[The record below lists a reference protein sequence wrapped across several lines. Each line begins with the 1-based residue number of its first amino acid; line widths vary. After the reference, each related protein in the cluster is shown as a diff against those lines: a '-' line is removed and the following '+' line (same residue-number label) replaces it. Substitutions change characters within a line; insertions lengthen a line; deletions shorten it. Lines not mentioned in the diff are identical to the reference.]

1 MVVDA
6 PADDMEV
13 LKQALEC
20 STNKG
25 RVGTHKQFKNKL
37 DTGMDYF
44 INTDVRPGFK
54 CRRKVFHAWFD
65 DESAKMDHIDCDSSK
80 AEGCNRCSLPQP
92 KVCYD
97 LHQPAFFDRFHRN
110 PIPKFPR
117 PSNRSRVT
125 TYKMGITDLA
135 LHTAFKS
142 WREDKTKEVYG
153 EAHLVNI
160 GPSLFMSNNTLTRI
174 VDCTHHFQVQGVKD
188 LNKETRWQGCLEYGQ
203 EVVLVVLLVEPP
215 PQTRPPLVSTPL
227 PSRLPDTVATHTT
240 IATPT
245 VPRKNKCRACGV
257 EGHNI
262 RNQVCA

>member
-1 MVVDA
+1 
-6 PADDMEV
+6 
-13 LKQALEC
+13 
-20 STNKG
+20 
-25 RVGTHKQFKNKL
+25 
-37 DTGMDYF
+37 MDYF

-65 DESAKMDHIDCDSSK
+65 DESASENIKFLFRFWFPFHTISLEMDHIDCDSSK